1 MKIFKLALITMT
13 IVLFNNANASLV
25 ILNSSESGTSVSSI
39 SSSLITGSGSSSS
52 GYCGMTTCEEAYT
65 SYFTVNFD
73 VVGSQL
79 ITVNANLNSSGTSY
93 NNQSTIW
100 LAETNLNQTELGAI
114 SQAIF
119 STLAGDDGVTDYAVG
134 SLNIDRQILLSEGN
148 YSLTAAAYED
158 SLTGSGG
165 ANYSFTL
172 ATVPVPSA
180 VWLFG
185 SGLIGLIGMARRKSV

>member
-13 IVLFNNANASLV
+13 IVLFNIANASLV